1 MKLSELSIDYK
12 EQLVKIRRYLHQY
25 PEPSMEE
32 FETAAYVRDFLTSHG
47 ISWIPAG
54 LTGTVAIIQGT
65 KAKPVIGLRGDIDAL
80 EMDELNHVPYHSK
93 CPGLMHACGHDGHTA
108 ALLCAALWLNEHRE
122 EIPATLKLI
131 FQPGEENGIG
141 AESVVKSGAVSDVQ
155 GIFGLH
161 VASSLPTGE
170 VTIRAGAMSSANDKF
185 KIWITGKGCHGS
197 TPQKGADALL
207 AGTSLVSMLQSV
219 ITRESDPLKP
229 TVMTIG
235 IFQSGTA
242 FNILPENTY
251 IEGSIR
257 VLEESQR
264 KVNRAAIKRMA
275 EAAASA
281 YGCTVRTEF
290 ITTAKVVY
298 NDEKLTG
305 YAIAAAEKL
314 LGKEHVAEQEMSL
327 GAEDFAAF
335 LDICPVTYMNI
346 GSGNAAKGTSFPHH
360 HGNFDIDEDCLP
372 ICMGMYIQFVMEMAE
387 G

>member
-1 MKLSELSIDYK
+1 M
-12 EQLVKIRRYLHQY
+12 
-25 PEPSMEE
+25 
-32 FETAAYVRDFLTSHG
+32 
-47 ISWIPAG
+47 
-54 LTGTVAIIQGT
+54 
-65 KAKPVIGLRGDIDAL
+65 
-80 EMDELNHVPYHSK
+80 
-93 CPGLMHACGHDGHTA
+93 
-108 ALLCAALWLNEHRE
+108 
-122 EIPATLKLI
+122 
-131 FQPGEENGIG
+131 
-141 AESVVKSGAVSDVQ
+141 
-155 GIFGLH
+155 
-161 VASSLPTGE
+161 
-170 VTIRAGAMSSANDKF
+170 
-185 KIWITGKGCHGS
+185 
-197 TPQKGADALL
+197 
-207 AGTSLVSMLQSV
+207 SMLQSV

-264 KVNRAAIKRMA
+264 EVNRAAIKRMA